1 MNTIFM
7 RMAVYGWRHKVNKIL
22 LQKKILLPRAIL
34 TPSEGQATNILR
46 FTVFY
51 SYFYKKY
58 CINVEYCLPA
68 GEEGIC
74 VNTWETQH
82 YFISEHGRKTQKR
95 DVNALQTANILLDV
109 LIKNINTVQS
119 NSILD
124 GIVKRAEITD

>member
-7 RMAVYGWRHKVNKIL
+7 RMAVYGWRHNMNKIL

-58 CINVEYCLPA
+58 CISVEYCLLA
-68 GEEGIC
+68 GEGIC
-74 VNTWETQH
+74 INTRETQH
-82 YFISEHGRKTQKR
+82 YFISKHGRKTQKR

-119 NSILD
+119 NSIFD
-124 GIVKRAEITD
+124 GLVKEAKITD

>member
-1 MNTIFM
+1 MD
-7 RMAVYGWRHKVNKIL
+7 RIL

-58 CINVEYCLPA
+58 CISVEYCLPA

-119 NSILD
+119 NGILD

>member
-1 MNTIFM
+1 MD
-7 RMAVYGWRHKVNKIL
+7 KIL
-22 LQKKILLPRAIL
+22 LQKKILLPNAIL
-34 TPSEGQATNILR
+34 TPSENKPTNILR

-51 SYFYKKY
+51 SYFYRKY
-58 CINVEYCLPA
+58 CISVEYCLPV

-95 DVNALQTANILLDV
+95 DITALQLSEILLDV
-109 LIKNINTVQS
+109 LIKNINTVQG

-124 GIVKRAEITD
+124 GIVKRATITD

>member
-1 MNTIFM
+1 M
-7 RMAVYGWRHKVNKIL
+7 NKIL

-58 CINVEYCLPA
+58 CISVEYCLPA

-74 VNTWETQH
+74 VNTCETQH
-82 YFISEHGRKTQKR
+82 YFISKHGRKTQKR

-124 GIVKRAEITD
+124 GLVKTAEITD

>member
-1 MNTIFM
+1 MD
-7 RMAVYGWRHKVNKIL
+7 KIL
-22 LQKKILLPRAIL
+22 LQKKILLPNAIL
-34 TPSEGQATNILR
+34 TPSEKEVTNILR

-58 CINVEYCLPA
+58 CISVEYCILV

-95 DVNALQTANILLDV
+95 DVRALQIANILLNV
-109 LIKNINTVQS
+109 LIKNINTVQG

-124 GIVKRAEITD
+124 GIVKEATITN

>member
-1 MNTIFM
+1 M
-7 RMAVYGWRHKVNKIL
+7 NKIL

-34 TPSEGQATNILR
+34 TPSEGQTTNILR

-58 CINVEYCLPA
+58 CISVEYCLPA

-82 YFISEHGRKTQKR
+82 YFISKHGRKTQKR

>member
-1 MNTIFM
+1 MSTIFM
-7 RMAVYGWRHKVNKIL
+7 RMAVYGWRHKMNKIL

-34 TPSEGQATNILR
+34 TPSEGQTTNILR

-58 CINVEYCLPA
+58 CISVEYCLPA

-82 YFISEHGRKTQKR
+82 YFISKHGRKTQKR

>member
-1 MNTIFM
+1 MVGGVKM
-7 RMAVYGWRHKVNKIL
+7 DKIL
-22 LQKKILLPRAIL
+22 LQKKILLPNAIL
-34 TPSEGQATNILR
+34 TPSEKEVTNILQ

-58 CINVEYCLPA
+58 CISVEYCLPV
-68 GEEGIC
+68 GEKGIC

-95 DVNALQTANILLDV
+95 DITALQLSKILLDV
-109 LIKNINTVQS
+109 LIKNINTVQG

-124 GIVKRAEITD
+124 GIVKEAKITN

>member
-1 MNTIFM
+1 MEFGGVKM
-7 RMAVYGWRHKVNKIL
+7 NKIL
-22 LQKKILLPRAIL
+22 LQKKILLPNAIL
-34 TPSEGQATNILR
+34 TPSEKEVTNILR

-58 CINVEYCLPA
+58 CISIEYCLPA

-82 YFISEHGRKTQKR
+82 YFISKYGRKTQKR
-95 DVNALQTANILLDV
+95 DITALQLSEILLDV
-109 LIKNINTVQS
+109 LIKNINTVQG

-124 GIVKRAEITD
+124 DIVKEAKITD